1 MTMKRII
8 LTIGLCLAIA
18 NCIAQGAT
26 KKVLFIGN
34 SYTSVNDLPGLTQK
48 VARSMGD
55 ELTYESNTPGGC
67 RFEQHCTN
75 QSMALIQQGIWDV
88 VVLQEQSQLPSFPE
102 WQVEQECFPYATRLV
117 EAAYAANPNVEPMF
131 YMTWGHKNGDPGN
144 ASEYPP
150 LGTYEGMDSLLYERY
165 MQMGRDNNASVCPV
179 GRVWRNIRRN
189 HREIELY
196 ANDGSHPTMAGSYAA
211 ACAFY
216 TMIFHRNPSEIRYSA
231 DLDETTAQI
240 IRNTVKEVV
249 YDSLSFWQRQTS
261 VSISQEEMPSI
272 SIYPNPTTG
281 RIVVSGCEKC
291 DITVF
296 DMQGRQVMQDQDDLS
311 ALPSGIYVVSI
322 SQPTGT
328 TKCKVVKQ

>member
-1 MTMKRII
+1 MKRFFIAI
-8 LTIGLCLAIA
+8 CLFLATA
-18 NCIAQGAT
+18 SCFAQSER
-26 KKVLFIGN
+26 KNVLFIGN
-34 SYTSVNDLPGLTQK
+34 SYTSVNDLPRLTQM
-48 VARSMGD
+48 VAQSMGD

-67 RFEQHCTN
+67 TFAQHCTN
-75 QSMALIQQGIWDV
+75 RSMTLIQQGTWDV

-102 WQVEQECFPYATRLV
+102 WQVERECFPNATRLV

-131 YMTWGHKNGDPGN
+131 YMTWGRKNGDQSN
-144 ASEYPP
+144 AQEYPP

-179 GRVWRNIRRN
+179 GRVWRNIRKN

-196 ANDGSHPTMAGSYAA
+196 ADDGSHPSMAGSYAA

-216 TMIFHRNPSEIRYSA
+216 TMIFHRNPSEIRYTA

-240 IRNTVKEVV
+240 IRSTVEEVV
-249 YDSLSFWQRQTS
+249 FDSLGFWQRQTT
-261 VSISQEEMPSI
+261 VSISKEEMPSI

-281 RIVVSGCEKC
+281 KIVISGCKKC
-291 DITVF
+291 DITIF
-296 DMQGRQVMQDQDDLS
+296 DMQGRQVMQGQDDMS

-322 SQPTGT
+322 SQPSGT

>member
-1 MTMKRII
+1 MKRFA
-8 LTIGLCLAIA
+8 LTFGLCLLIFSSM
-18 NCIAQGAT
+18 AQGER
-26 KKVLFIGN
+26 KSVLFIGN
-34 SYTSVNDLPGLTQK
+34 SYTSVNDLPRLTQA
-48 VARSMGD
+48 VASSMGD

-67 RFEQHCTN
+67 RFSQHCTN
-75 QSMALIQQGIWDV
+75 ESMTLIQQGCWDV
-88 VVLQEQSQLPSFPE
+88 VVLQEQSQLPSFPQ
-102 WQVEQECFPYATRLV
+102 WQVEQECFPYAARLV
-117 EAAYAANPNVEPMF
+117 AAAYTANPNVEPMF

-144 ASEYPP
+144 AREYPP
-150 LGTYEGMDSLLYERY
+150 LATYEGMDSLLYERY

-211 ACAFY
+211 ACSFY

-240 IRNTVKEVV
+240 IRSTVEAVV
-249 YDSLSFWQRQTS
+249 YDSLGFWQRQTP
-261 VSISQEEMPSI
+261 VGIDEEATPTI

-281 RIVVSGCEKC
+281 KIVVTGSEKY

-296 DMQGRQVMQDQDDLS
+296 DMQGRQVLQGQDDLS
-311 ALPSGIYVVSI
+311 ALPRGLYVVSI

-328 TKCKVVKQ
+328 TKCKIAKQ